1 MITAVAMEITVT
13 IMLMKILVMVLV
25 VGQLVVVLIAEAIF
39 TWQQVIARHLLV
51 KPKLMITVLTTTL
64 LGVRLTMIS
73 FMLLVLRV
81 QIHFPLSTERTPV
94 LVVVDMMVYV
104 V

>member
-1 MITAVAMEITVT
+1 MEGVQAMITAVAMELTVT

-51 KPKLMITVLTTTL
+51 KAKLMITLLTTTL
-64 LGVRLTMIS
+64 LGVRLTS
-73 FMLLVLRV
+73 CCWYKECKYTSLYPQREH
-81 QIHFPLSTERTPV
+81 QCW
-94 LVVVDMMVYV
+94 
-104 V
+104 

>member
-1 MITAVAMEITVT
+1 MITAVAIEITVT
-13 IMLMKILVMVLV
+13 IMLMKMVVVLV

-51 KPKLMITVLTTTL
+51 KPKSVIPVLTTTL

-73 FMLLVLRV
+73 FMLLLLRV
-81 QIHFPLSTERTPV
+81 ELHFP
-94 LVVVDMMVYV
+94 
-104 V
+104 